1 MLRRNNRETDMA
13 RAKDPTEFRQAWQWH
28 IDQLSSLALAAN
40 VQYHSFVEVKQI
52 LESWI
57 HDALLTNLK
66 DDPCE

>member
-1 MLRRNNRETDMA
+1 MA

-40 VQYHSFVEVKQI
+40 IQYAHFVEVKAE

-57 HDALLTNLK
+57 NDALLNNLK